1 VPNKHGFLVC
11 FPATAVEQKQLHG
24 ISCSLDH
31 GASFGESPKLFYPPS
46 DKSFSHKIMGQSQ
59 QIIEGFYK
67 NHISLSPKSFWPV
80 TTSFTKSWNGHPW
93 IPWHW

>member
-31 GASFGESPKLFYPPS
+31 GASFGESPKLFILLQTNQVS
-46 DKSFSHKIMGQSQ
+46 IHVAKK
-59 QIIEGFYK
+59 K
-67 NHISLSPKSFWPV
+67 TV
-80 TTSFTKSWNGHPW
+80 TK
-93 IPWHW
+93 